1 MSSRRVLPARPVW
14 PDKVVMQTS
23 AYVNEKHPVST
34 SAKRG
39 VVTQAFLTSLGK
51 PVNLE
56 MPTGGLTSA
65 AFAKGI
71 IVEPYTNMIIP
82 TVNRIGDDTD
92 DVIVQHKATK
102 AERRNRRRMARDVE
116 DPDMPRAAEAARAE
130 YVAPVVGLARVRGHG
145 RGGSKRAKG
154 PPHRSSED
162 ETFWEIVDLLEVDD
176 FTQDDIEKHINSLT
190 GEKRQLFK
198 ERLEYWYNHLK
209 AKIIEDG
216 FLQLT
221 PSRKSVCLA
230 DVVMHTIL
238 RGWAI
243 YSNMCADLV
252 HLASIVDFGGY
263 LATMA
268 YIAEDIRPHA

>member
-1 MSSRRVLPARPVW
+1 MEAN
-14 PDKVVMQTS
+14 
-23 AYVNEKHPVST
+23 AYIDEKHPIAT
-34 SAKRG
+34 IAKRG
-39 VVTQAFLTSLGK
+39 IVTQAFLTSLGK

-65 AFAKGI
+65 SFAKGI
-71 IVEPYTNMIIP
+71 VVEPYTTMNVP
-82 TVNRIGDDTD
+82 TVNRIGVDTD
-92 DVIVQHKATK
+92 DVIVHQKATK
-102 AERRNRRRMARDVE
+102 TEKRNRRRLARE
-116 DPDMPRAAEAARAE
+116 AE
-130 YVAPVVGLARVRGHG
+130 YPDDERPPVAVAGQANYIAPAVGLARMRLPGHG
-145 RGGSKRAKG
+145 HGQRAPG
-154 PPHRSSED
+154 PQHRTSED
-162 ETFWEIVDLLEVDD
+162 ETFWGIVDLLEVDD

-190 GEKRQLFK
+190 GEKRKLFK
-198 ERLEYWYNHLK
+198 ERLEYWYNNLK
-209 AKIIEDG
+209 NKIVEDG

-221 PSRKSVCLA
+221 PSRKGVCLA

-268 YIAEDIRPHA
+268 YIAEDMRPVS